1 LTFNEQKFQERIEK
15 RNQRFRDSKVTIEQL
30 LDGKITDTDI
40 EKKRK

>member
-1 LTFNEQKFQERIEK
+1 MSKNSRKIEE